1 MLKTAYMKKY
11 LKYGIMGILAAI
23 VSFLFLKPEK
33 KEVKSTVRSYEEII
47 QSGVLRAITEYNAFS
62 FHAQEDTV
70 SGFHYELIQ
79 AFAKSK
85 NLKVDIIPEMSLEK
99 RIQGVESGEYD
110 ILANN
115 VLKTSNRK
123 DSIQYTHPIF
133 LSKEVLVQRKPKDEN
148 DSSYIHSLL
157 DLGSKT
163 LHLVKNSSSIYRI
176 QNVIFEIGDTI
187 FIKEVE
193 KYGTEQLIAMIA
205 NGEID
210 YTVCDESIAQAVIKN
225 FPQIDIETAVSFTQ
239 FYSWGVKKSN
249 TALLDTLNAW
259 IDDFTQTPAF
269 EELVKKYNNSKL

>member
-1 MLKTAYMKKY
+1 MKKY

-210 YTVCDESIAQAVIKN
+210 YTVCDESIAKAVIKN
-225 FPQIDIETAVSFTQ
+225 YPQIDIETAVSFTQ

-259 IDDFTQTPAF
+259 IDEFTQTPAF
-269 EELVKKYNNSKL
+269 EELIKKYNNSKL

>member
-1 MLKTAYMKKY
+1 MKKY
-11 LKYGIMGILAAI
+11 LKYGFMGILAAI

-33 KEVKSTVRSYEEII
+33 KEVKSTIRSYEEII

-205 NGEID
+205 NEEID
-210 YTVCDESIAQAVIKN
+210 YTVCDESIAKAVIKN
-225 FPQIDIETAVSFTQ
+225 YPQIDIETAVSFTQ
-239 FYSWGVKKSN
+239 FYSWGVKKNN
-249 TALLDTLNAW
+249 TELLDTLNAW
-259 IDDFTQTPAF
+259 IDEFTQTPAF
-269 EELVKKYNNSKL
+269 KELVKKYNNSKL

>member
-1 MLKTAYMKKY
+1 MKKY

-85 NLKVDIIPEMSLEK
+85 NLEVDIIPEMSLEK
-99 RIQGVESGEYD
+99 RIQGVENGEYD

-210 YTVCDESIAQAVIKN
+210 YTVCDESIAKAVIKN
-225 FPQIDIETAVSFTQ
+225 YPQIDIETAVSFTQ
-239 FYSWGVKKSN
+239 FYSWGVKKNN
-249 TALLDTLNAW
+249 TELLDTLNAW
-259 IDDFTQTPAF
+259 IDEFTQTPAF

>member
-1 MLKTAYMKKY
+1 MKKY

-239 FYSWGVKKSN
+239 FYSWGVKKNN
-249 TALLDTLNAW
+249 TELLDTLNAW
-259 IDDFTQTPAF
+259 IDEFTQTPAF

>member
-1 MLKTAYMKKY
+1 MKKY
-11 LKYGIMGILAAI
+11 LKYGIMGIIAAI
-23 VSFLFLKPEK
+23 VSFLFIKPEK
-33 KEVKSTVRSYEEII
+33 KEVESTVRSYEEII
-47 QSGVLRAITEYNAFS
+47 QSGVLKAITEYNAFS

-70 SGFHYELIQ
+70 SGFHYELIK

-85 NLKVDIIPEMSLEK
+85 NLTVEIIPEMSLEK

-133 LSKEVLVQRKPKDEN
+133 LSKEVLVQRKPQNEN
-148 DSSYIHSLL
+148 DSCYIHSLL
-157 DLGSKT
+157 DLSNKT

-187 FIKEVE
+187 FIEEIE
-193 KYGTEQLIAMIA
+193 KYGPEQLIAMIA

-210 YTVCDESIAQAVIKN
+210 YTVCDESIAQAAIKN

-239 FYSWGVKKSN
+239 FYSWGVKKNN
-249 TALLDTLNAW
+249 TELLDTLNAW
-259 IDDFTQTPAF
+259 IDEFTQTPAF

>member
-1 MLKTAYMKKY
+1 MKKY
-11 LKYGIMGILAAI
+11 LKYGFMGILAAI

-33 KEVKSTVRSYEEII
+33 KEVKSTIRSYEEII

-85 NLKVDIIPEMSLEK
+85 NLEVDIIPEMSLEK
-99 RIQGVESGEYD
+99 RIQGVENGEYD

-210 YTVCDESIAQAVIKN
+210 YTVCDESIAKAVIKN
-225 FPQIDIETAVSFTQ
+225 YPQIDIETAVSFTQ
-239 FYSWGVKKSN
+239 FYSWGVKKNN
-249 TALLDTLNAW
+249 TELLDTLNAW

-269 EELVKKYNNSKL
+269 EKLVKKYNNSKL

>member
-1 MLKTAYMKKY
+1 MKKY
-11 LKYGIMGILAAI
+11 LKYGFMGILAAI

-33 KEVKSTVRSYEEII
+33 KEVKSTIRSYEEII

-85 NLKVDIIPEMSLEK
+85 NLEVDIIPEMSLEK
-99 RIQGVESGEYD
+99 RIQGVENGEYD

-239 FYSWGVKKSN
+239 FYSWGVKKNN
-249 TALLDTLNAW
+249 TELLDTLNAW

-269 EELVKKYNNSKL
+269 EKLVKKYNNSKL

>member
-1 MLKTAYMKKY
+1 
-11 LKYGIMGILAAI
+11 
-23 VSFLFLKPEK
+23 
-33 KEVKSTVRSYEEII
+33 
-47 QSGVLRAITEYNAFS
+47 
-62 FHAQEDTV
+62 
-70 SGFHYELIQ
+70 
-79 AFAKSK
+79 
-85 NLKVDIIPEMSLEK
+85 MSLEK

>member
-1 MLKTAYMKKY
+1 MKKY

-33 KEVKSTVRSYEEII
+33 KEVKSTVRSYDEII

-85 NLKVDIIPEMSLEK
+85 KLKVDIIPEMSLEK

-259 IDDFTQTPAF
+259 IDEFTQTPAF

>member
-1 MLKTAYMKKY
+1 MKKY

-123 DSIQYTHPIF
+123 DSIQYTHPI
-133 LSKEVLVQRKPKDEN
+133 LRAVHKYKDSRE
-148 DSSYIHSLL
+148 
-157 DLGSKT
+157 
-163 LHLVKNSSSIYRI
+163 
-176 QNVIFEIGDTI
+176 QFERRTH
-187 FIKEVE
+187 KR
-193 KYGTEQLIAMIA
+193 L
-205 NGEID
+205 
-210 YTVCDESIAQAVIKN
+210 
-225 FPQIDIETAVSFTQ
+225 IDIVVPGAKTMEALFKIDLPA
-239 FYSWGVKKSN
+239 GVEFDVIQK
-249 TALLDTLNAW
+249 
-259 IDDFTQTPAF
+259 
-269 EELVKKYNNSKL
+269 

>member
-1 MLKTAYMKKY
+1 MKKY

-123 DSIQYTHPIF
+123 DSNQYTHPIF

-259 IDDFTQTPAF
+259 IDEFTQTPAF

>member
-1 MLKTAYMKKY
+1 MNKY
-11 LKYGIMGILAAI
+11 LKYGIMGIIAAI
-23 VSFLFLKPEK
+23 VSFLFIKPEK
-33 KEVKSTVRSYEEII
+33 KEVESTVRSYEEII
-47 QSGVLRAITEYNAFS
+47 QSGVLKAITEYNAFS

-70 SGFHYELIQ
+70 SGFHYELIK

-85 NLKVDIIPEMSLEK
+85 NLTVEIIPEMSLEK

-133 LSKEVLVQRKPKDEN
+133 LSKEVLVQRKPQNEN
-148 DSSYIHSLL
+148 DSCYIHSLL
-157 DLGSKT
+157 DLSNKT

-187 FIKEVE
+187 FIEEIE
-193 KYGTEQLIAMIA
+193 KYGPEQLIAMIA

-210 YTVCDESIAQAVIKN
+210 YTVCDESIAQAAIKN

-239 FYSWGVKKSN
+239 FYSWGVKKNN
-249 TALLDTLNAW
+249 TELLDTLNAW

-269 EELVKKYNNSKL
+269 EKLVKKYNSSKL